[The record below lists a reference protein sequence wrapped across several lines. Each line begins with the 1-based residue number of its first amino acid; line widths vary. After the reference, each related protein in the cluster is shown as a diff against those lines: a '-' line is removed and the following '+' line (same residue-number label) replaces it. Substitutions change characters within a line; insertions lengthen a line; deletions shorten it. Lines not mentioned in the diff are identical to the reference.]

1 MRRICSVISAQTR
14 TISAFCAE
22 IKPLILRASSS
33 ITSHGKYPRRL
44 KNARSQADR
53 AGLPGFIIGQTG
65 GRAGPMPFSAACRL
79 TLPGSLMDD
88 AVVACVVEFTQQSW
102 DQLRAVV
109 VACSQQQ

>member
-1 MRRICSVISAQTR
+1 
-14 TISAFCAE
+14 
-22 IKPLILRASSS
+22 
-33 ITSHGKYPRRL
+33 
-44 KNARSQADR
+44 
-53 AGLPGFIIGQTG
+53 
-65 GRAGPMPFSAACRL
+65 MPFSAACRL